1 MIGFLK
7 GTVTPKDWM
16 FVGVIL
22 GLTALLCAVFY
33 FLVYQPELQRLDQTR
48 KELAD
53 AQTELANRKQLA
65 ANIDALR
72 ADTAQIRELVSDF
85 EERLPSEREIA
96 TLLTQFEDIAEDV
109 GGLDVQMRA
118 QIARPEGAKLTI
130 PYRIVVRGSFHD
142 IAEFINRLERFK
154 RYLKVSELQVGPE
167 KDGVSEAE
175 FTLSTYTASS
185 CATSRAFAEASS
197 TDSPPIRLTSSKT
210 PQTTRPTNAPK

>member
-96 TLLTQFEDIAEDV
+96 TLLTQFEDIAGDV

-167 KDGVSEAE
+167 K
-175 FTLSTYTASS
+175 
-185 CATSRAFAEASS
+185 
-197 TDSPPIRLTSSKT
+197 
-210 PQTTRPTNAPK
+210 

>member
-22 GLTALLCAVFY
+22 GLPALLCAVFY

-96 TLLTQFEDIAEDV
+96 TLLTQFEDIAGDV

-118 QIARPEGAKLTI
+118 QTARPEGAKLTI

-175 FTLSTYTASS
+175 FTLSTYTFVENDTEGA
-185 CATSRAFAEASS
+185 A
-197 TDSPPIRLTSSKT
+197 
-210 PQTTRPTNAPK
+210 

>member
-96 TLLTQFEDIAEDV
+96 TLLTQFEDIAGDV

-154 RYLKVSELQVGPE
+154 RYLKVSELQDGPE
-167 KDGVSEAE
+167 KEWASEAE
-175 FTLSTYTASS
+175 FTLSTYTFVENDTEGA
-185 CATSRAFAEASS
+185 A
-197 TDSPPIRLTSSKT
+197 
-210 PQTTRPTNAPK
+210 

>member
-16 FVGVIL
+16 FVGVVL

-53 AQTELANRKQLA
+53 AQTELANRKKLA
-65 ANIDALR
+65 ANIDVLR
-72 ADTAQIRELVSDF
+72 ADTAKIRELVSDF

-96 TLLTQFEDIAEDV
+96 TLLTQFEDIAGDV

-118 QIARPEGAKLTI
+118 QMARPEGAKLTI

-175 FTLSTYTASS
+175 FTLSTYTFVENDTEGA
-185 CATSRAFAEASS
+185 A
-197 TDSPPIRLTSSKT
+197 
-210 PQTTRPTNAPK
+210 

>member
-96 TLLTQFEDIAEDV
+96 TLLTQFEDIAGDV

-175 FTLSTYTASS
+175 FTLSTYTFVENDTEGA
-185 CATSRAFAEASS
+185 A
-197 TDSPPIRLTSSKT
+197 
-210 PQTTRPTNAPK
+210 

>member
-96 TLLTQFEDIAEDV
+96 TLLTQFEDIAGDV

-118 QIARPEGAKLTI
+118 QTARPEGAKLTI

-175 FTLSTYTASS
+175 FTLSTYTFVENDTEGA
-185 CATSRAFAEASS
+185 A
-197 TDSPPIRLTSSKT
+197 
-210 PQTTRPTNAPK
+210 

>member
-142 IAEFINRLERFK
+142 IAEFIKRLERFK

-175 FTLSTYTASS
+175 FTLSTYTFVENDTEGA
-185 CATSRAFAEASS
+185 A
-197 TDSPPIRLTSSKT
+197 
-210 PQTTRPTNAPK
+210 

>member
-175 FTLSTYTASS
+175 FTLSTYTFVENDTEGA
-185 CATSRAFAEASS
+185 A
-197 TDSPPIRLTSSKT
+197 
-210 PQTTRPTNAPK
+210 

>member
-53 AQTELANRKQLA
+53 AQTELANRKHLA

-109 GGLDVQMRA
+109 GGLDEQLRA

-175 FTLSTYTASS
+175 FTLSTYTFVENDTEGAAGSRRSQKSCSS
-185 CATSRAFAEASS
+185 RSLAWLRRT
-197 TDSPPIRLTSSKT
+197 LW
-210 PQTTRPTNAPK
+210 

>member
-72 ADTAQIRELVSDF
+72 ADTAQIRELVSNF

-96 TLLTQFEDIAEDV
+96 TLLTQFEDIAGDV

-175 FTLSTYTASS
+175 FTLSTYTFVENDTEGA
-185 CATSRAFAEASS
+185 A
-197 TDSPPIRLTSSKT
+197 
-210 PQTTRPTNAPK
+210 

>member
-96 TLLTQFEDIAEDV
+96 TLLTQFEDIAGDV

-118 QIARPEGAKLTI
+118 QTARPEGAKLTI

-142 IAEFINRLERFK
+142 ITEFINRLERFK

-175 FTLSTYTASS
+175 FTLSTYTFVENDTEGA
-185 CATSRAFAEASS
+185 A
-197 TDSPPIRLTSSKT
+197 
-210 PQTTRPTNAPK
+210 

>member
-96 TLLTQFEDIAEDV
+96 TLLTQFEDIAGDV

-142 IAEFINRLERFK
+142 ITEFINRLERFK

-175 FTLSTYTASS
+175 FTLSTYTFVENDTEGA
-185 CATSRAFAEASS
+185 A
-197 TDSPPIRLTSSKT
+197 
-210 PQTTRPTNAPK
+210 

>member
-96 TLLTQFEDIAEDV
+96 TLLTQFEDIAGDV

-167 KDGVSEAE
+167 KEGVSEAQ
-175 FTLSTYTASS
+175 FTLSTYTFVENDTEGA
-185 CATSRAFAEASS
+185 A
-197 TDSPPIRLTSSKT
+197 
-210 PQTTRPTNAPK
+210 